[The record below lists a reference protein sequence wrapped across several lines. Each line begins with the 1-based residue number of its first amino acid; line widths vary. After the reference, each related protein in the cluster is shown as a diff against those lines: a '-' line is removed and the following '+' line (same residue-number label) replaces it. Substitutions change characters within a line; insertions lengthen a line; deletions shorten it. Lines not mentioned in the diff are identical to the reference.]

1 MGPTW
6 VLSAPDGPLVGP
18 LNLAIRVVY
27 VTSCRWPPQVGE
39 SHVDLVNCSEITTC
53 ESTGVIK
60 KTPFNCSAMD
70 NAICNED
77 DGIACECA
85 PGYKPF
91 RVKPKIL
98 LPCISKGY
106 TMMTSSKNIFRVA
119 GLLFVEF
126 TGHPHKGQW
135 RRALMFSLI
144 CTWTNGWVS
153 NRDAADLRRHR
164 AHYDVTVMSR
174 PFSICGWSRS
184 EPMRE

>member
-1 MGPTW
+1 MQYSLLIWIRWYFPDSKVHGANMGPTW
-6 VLSAPDGPLVGP
+6 VLSAPDGPHVGP

-106 TMMTSSKNIFRVA
+106 TMMTSSKTFSA
-119 GLLFVEF
+119 LLAFCSWNSPVTLTKASDAELWCFLWSAPEQTVE
-126 TGHPHKGQW
+126 
-135 RRALMFSLI
+135 
-144 CTWTNGWVS
+144 
-153 NRDAADLRRHR
+153 
-164 AHYDVTVMSR
+164 
-174 PFSICGWSRS
+174 
-184 EPMRE
+184 